1 MKNLRRY
8 QPDLPA
14 FLRCCERNYVTLRL
28 LVRGLSQPGDKLHW
42 ALDDH
47 TQVELSLV
55 EETKYTCTV
64 ALEQKRRGAASFMLP
79 LMTVRLY
86 HDARVAEVLSSQ
98 QISRLKPRYD
108 YPNKKML
115 HKDEKIQVNQF
126 LAEWLQHSKRYGY
139 SAADLMPSGSI
150 SGKSD

>member
-1 MKNLRRY
+1 MKEIRRY

-14 FLRCCERNYVTLRL
+14 FLRCCERNYVTLGL
-28 LVRGLSQPGDKLHW
+28 LVKRLCQPGDRLHW
-42 ALDDH
+42 ALDSH
-47 TQVELSLV
+47 TQVELSLI

-64 ALEQKRRGAASFMLP
+64 GLEQKRDGAASFMLP
-79 LMTVRLY
+79 HMTVRLY
-86 HDARVAEVLSSQ
+86 HDARVAEVLTSQ

-108 YPNKKML
+108 YPNKNML

-126 LAEWLQHSKRYGY
+126 LAEWLQHSKRFGY
-139 SAADLMPSGSI
+139 SAADLMPSSSV